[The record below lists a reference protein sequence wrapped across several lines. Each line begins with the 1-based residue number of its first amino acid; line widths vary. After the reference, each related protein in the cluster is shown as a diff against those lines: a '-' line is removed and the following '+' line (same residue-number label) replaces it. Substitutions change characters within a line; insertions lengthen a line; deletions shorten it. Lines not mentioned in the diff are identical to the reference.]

1 MMLVEKQI
9 RNQGPTPYAT
19 GSDFCRI
26 FKEDMNG
33 LYLLAFL
40 LTADETLA
48 EQCFV
53 GGLEDSQKGN
63 PVFQEWARSWARRMI
78 IQKAIQVIRP
88 RPEDNGDANA
98 WSNRSAGE
106 ATTEPVEVAAV
117 VALPAFERFVFVMSV
132 LEHYS
137 DQECS
142 LLLGSTRR
150 DEIAARTSALQRITS
165 YAELR
170 QKLTTI
176 DSENRSRP
184 EIAGPIPLPAVLRF
198 APAS

>member
-1 MMLVEKQI
+1 MLVEKQI
-9 RNQGPTPYAT
+9 RNQGPAPYAT
-19 GSDFCRI
+19 GGDFCRI

-40 LTADETLA
+40 LTADESLA

-53 GGLEDSQKGN
+53 SGLEDSQKGN
-63 PVFQEWARSWARRMI
+63 PVFREWARSWARRTI
-78 IQKAIQVIRP
+78 IQKAIRLIRP
-88 RPEDNGDANA
+88 RPEGNGDSNS
-98 WSNRSAGE
+98 WSNRNAVQ
-106 ATTEPVEVAAV
+106 ATTEPVEIEAI
-117 VALPAFERFVFVMSV
+117 VALPVFERFVFVMTV

-150 DEIAARTSALQRITS
+150 DEIAARTSALQRIAQS
-165 YAELR
+165 VENR
-170 QKLTTI
+170 RKLTTI
-176 DSENRSRP
+176 DSERRPRP
-184 EIAGPIPLPAVLRF
+184 EGTDGIPLQPVYRF

>member
-1 MMLVEKQI
+1 MLVEKQI

-19 GSDFCRI
+19 GGDFCRI

-40 LTADETLA
+40 LTADESLA

-53 GGLEDSQKGN
+53 SGLEDSQKGN
-63 PVFQEWARSWARRMI
+63 PVFREWARSWARRTI
-78 IQKAIQVIRP
+78 IQKAIRVIRP
-88 RPEDNGDANA
+88 RPEGDEELNS
-98 WSNRSAGE
+98 WSSRGAIQ
-106 ATTEPVEVAAV
+106 ATTEPVEIEAI
-117 VALPAFERFVFVMSV
+117 VALPVFERFVFVMTV

-150 DEIAARTSALQRITS
+150 DEIAARTSALQRV
-165 YAELR
+165 ARFVENR

-176 DSENRSRP
+176 DSERQPRP
-184 EIAGPIPLPAVLRF
+184 EHTEGISLQPVFRF